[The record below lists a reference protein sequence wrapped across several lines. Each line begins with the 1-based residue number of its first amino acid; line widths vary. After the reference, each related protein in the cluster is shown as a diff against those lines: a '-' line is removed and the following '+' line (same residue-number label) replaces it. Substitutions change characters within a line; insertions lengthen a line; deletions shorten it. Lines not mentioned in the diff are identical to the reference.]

1 MKHTNKTNIAI
12 IGSTSPSGKAIAEEL
27 AKTCVLNLTFRNEK
41 LLPEAFKNNS
51 NIKLLHYDLEKIH
64 SPEVAFFK
72 NCDLVIWT
80 VHIKHGSDNNQI
92 HLNTRAI
99 ESFLSIL
106 PQTNIHRFIYLS
118 SGGSIYGPPF
128 IVPISEKHPLNP
140 VTPYGITKLE
150 VEKLLIAFH
159 EQTGME
165 LSILRPGNIFGE
177 ESLTGRS
184 KGIIASYIQSA
195 LNNAP
200 FTIIGNPLN
209 IRDYIYIHDLV
220 NAVKC
225 AVESPEKFIIWN
237 VGTGIGHS
245 VNYIMNYIT
254 ELTNLKPSVIN
265 HEKFSTKEIPV
276 NILNTNRIRQESNW
290 NDQVSLETGLKNL
303 SLRINREKK

>member
-106 PQTNIHRFIYLS
+106 PQTNIHRFLYLMQMPCS
-118 SGGSIYGPPF
+118 
-128 IVPISEKHPLNP
+128 
-140 VTPYGITKLE
+140 KLSR
-150 VEKLLIAFH
+150 K
-159 EQTGME
+159 
-165 LSILRPGNIFGE
+165 
-177 ESLTGRS
+177 
-184 KGIIASYIQSA
+184 
-195 LNNAP
+195 
-200 FTIIGNPLN
+200 
-209 IRDYIYIHDLV
+209 
-220 NAVKC
+220 
-225 AVESPEKFIIWN
+225 
-237 VGTGIGHS
+237 
-245 VNYIMNYIT
+245 
-254 ELTNLKPSVIN
+254 
-265 HEKFSTKEIPV
+265 
-276 NILNTNRIRQESNW
+276 
-290 NDQVSLETGLKNL
+290 
-303 SLRINREKK
+303 